1 MPRHANPF
9 PGLRSFESQD
19 SELFFGRESHIKEL
33 RVKLSMNRFLAIV
46 ASSGSGK
53 SSLIKAGLIPSLHRD
68 KLNDTAHDEWNVI
81 LFKPGAT
88 PIRSLAQALQVH
100 LYGSE
105 DGYLELAKK
114 IRETPRVVYGLF
126 KELIGKNI
134 LLVIDQFEEV
144 FRYAQPSA
152 AEQRDDE
159 IHHSGAT
166 AKLIALIMD
175 MIQQSDCPVYVVLT
189 MRSDYLDECTNY
201 VGFTEVINRGYYLL
215 PKMNP
220 AEIRR
225 AIVKPIELQEA
236 MIAPDLTDRL
246 VTEIGSSFDHL
257 PIMQHALMRTW
268 DYWESQETEKPL
280 DETHYE
286 AIGTMEKAVS
296 RHAEEIYHGLANDK
310 CRLATEKIFKSLV
323 VLAPGDIGV
332 MRPTRLRT
340 IVRVTGMERELL
352 TEVVNRF
359 RQQGSSFL
367 TPSYTQ
373 RIDSDSFIDISLEKI
388 MTLWERLGGWIA
400 EETESAKLYKK
411 IGAAAALN
419 QAGKTGLLV
428 NPELQLGIQWL
439 REEHPT
445 LEWAEKYDPY
455 YERAINYLDHSRI
468 QHENAIKNNED
479 QQKRELK
486 KARYFAI
493 VMGMASLLSLL
504 FLVISLVLR
513 YDAEQSRKQSL
524 EKEKQAML
532 ERIRAE
538 EQTKESI
545 SQKKIAEQQEIIA
558 EQQRRLTEEQRSIA
572 VREQRLAEVKRLE
585 AEIAKQIAEIEK
597 VKADSAQRRAEM
609 QKDLAVKSK
618 ALADVLRIQA
628 DSSRREAQLS
638 QKDAEQQRARAV
650 ARSVAIQS
658 YQMNDSG
665 QDALPALLAAQAF
678 RFNLRTGGQK
688 DNPEI
693 FKALSNAANAK
704 SVLRWHSG
712 MVRNV
717 ISKPG
722 GNAYASTGDDGTV
735 KVWSAEPGGQPKVKS
750 YTANEKGAVSLRSL
764 AFSGSGDQMFAGSAT
779 GKLYIWPTDQIL
791 NIPKVIQ
798 AHSGIINTVLVG
810 KSSEQL
816 ISVGDDGSLRSW
828 KITPTG
834 LDSLQNV
841 QTDIPILCARLTPDG
856 GHLACGADKGR
867 VVIFDLQDLSKEP
880 VSFNYYGFGNRVTA
894 LAFDADGSHLI
905 TGNSA
910 GSLYRWEYEKN
921 EIGRIGLPLSGRHT
935 SPVNEITFS
944 PDGKLVASCSY
955 DWTVH
960 LWNYGNIINR
970 QVQPI
975 VLDDFDTWVYGLAF
989 SPDGKRLVAGGADR
1003 TIRSWQVDPDELY
1016 QKVLEK
1022 ANRDMTIDEWNRY
1035 IGKEI
1040 PYEKAV
1046 KSDAAVQ

>member
-1 MPRHANPF
+1 MSRHPNPF

-19 SELFFGRESHIKEL
+19 SELFFGREEHIKEL
-33 RVKLSMNRFLAIV
+33 RTKLSMNRFLAIV

-53 SSLIKAGLIPSLHRD
+53 SSLIKAGLIPSLHND
-68 KLNDTAHDEWNVI
+68 KLSGTVHDDWSVI

-88 PIRSLAQALQVH
+88 PIRSLAQALHKH
-100 LYGSE
+100 LYGSD
-105 DGYLELAKK
+105 DGYQDLAER
-114 IRETPRVVYGLF
+114 IRENPRVVYGLF
-126 KELIGKNI
+126 KEFAGNNV

-144 FRYAQPSA
+144 FRYAQP
-152 AEQRDDE
+152 DDE
-159 IHHSGAT
+159 VHYSGAT
-166 AKLIALIMD
+166 AQLIALIMD
-175 MIQQSDCPVYVVLT
+175 MIRQAEIPIYVVLT

-201 VGFTEVINRGYYLL
+201 PGFTEVINRGYYLL

-225 AIVKPIELQEA
+225 AIIKPIELREA
-236 MIAPDLTDRL
+236 MIAPALTNRL
-246 VTEIGSSFDHL
+246 VDEIGSSFDQL

-268 DYWESQETEKPL
+268 DFWVSQETDKPI
-280 DETHYE
+280 DEAHYE
-286 AIGTMEKAVS
+286 AIGTMQEAVS
-296 RHAEEIYHGLANDK
+296 RHAEEIYHGLSNDK
-310 CRLATEKIFKSLV
+310 CRLATEKIFKALV

-332 MRPTRLRT
+332 MRPARLRK
-340 IVRVTGMERELL
+340 IVRVSGMERELL
-352 TEVVNRF
+352 TEVINRF

-367 TPSYTQ
+367 TPSHTQ
-373 RIDSDSFIDISLEKI
+373 RIDLDSFIDISLEKI
-388 MTLWERLGGWIA
+388 MTLWERLRGWIT
-400 EETESAKLYKK
+400 EETESAKLYRK
-411 IGAAAALN
+411 IGTAAELN
-419 QAGKTGLLV
+419 QAGKAGLLV

-439 REEHPT
+439 REQQPT

-455 YERAINYLDHSRI
+455 FERAINYLNHSQI
-468 QHENAIKNNED
+468 QYENTIKNNED
-479 QQKRELK
+479 RQKRELK

-493 VMGMASLLSLL
+493 VMGVASLLSLL

-545 SQKKIAEQQEIIA
+545 SQKKIAEQQEVIA

-572 VREQRLAEVKRLE
+572 VREQRLAELKRLE
-585 AEIAKQIAEIEK
+585 AEAAKIIAEIEK
-597 VKADSAQRRAEM
+597 VKADSAQKRAEL

-618 ALADVLRIQA
+618 ALADLLRIQA

-658 YQMNDSG
+658 YQMNESG

-693 FKALSNAANAK
+693 FKALSKAADAK
-704 SVLRWHSG
+704 TILRWHNG
-712 MVRNV
+712 MVRSV
-717 ISKPG
+717 ILKPG

-735 KVWSAEPGGQPKVKS
+735 KVWSADLAGQTGMKS
-750 YTANEKGAVSLRSL
+750 YSTNERGEISLRSL
-764 AFSGSGDQMFAGSAT
+764 AFSGSGDKLFAGSAA
-779 GKLYIWPTDQIL
+779 GKLYLWPTNEL
-791 NIPKVIQ
+791 LSLPKAIQ
-798 AHSGIINTVLVG
+798 AHRSVVNTLLVN
-810 KSSEQL
+810 KASTQL
-816 ISVGDDGSLRSW
+816 ISISSDGNLRTW
-828 KITPTG
+828 RINPGG

-841 QTDIPILCARLTPDG
+841 RSDIPIFCARMTPDG
-856 GHLACGADKGR
+856 QHLACGADKGR
-867 VVIFDLQDLSKEP
+867 VVIFDLQNLTKEP

-894 LAFDADGSHLI
+894 LAFDPDGSHLI

-910 GSLYRWEYEKN
+910 GSLYRWDFEKN
-921 EIGRIGLPLSGRHT
+921 AIGRIGLPLSGRHT
-935 SPVNEITFS
+935 SPVNDITFS
-944 PDGKLVASCSY
+944 LDGKLLASCSY

-960 LWNYGNIINR
+960 LWNYGNILNR

-975 VLDDFDTWVYGLAF
+975 VLDDFDTWVFGLTF

-1022 ANRDMTIDEWNRY
+1022 ANRDMTVDEWNRF
-1035 IGKEI
+1035 IGKDI

-1046 KSDAAVQ
+1046 KSETAVQ